1 MTKRELPKHVYRQR
15 NGIYF
20 QRRGWASRK
29 FENEFGAP
37 EFWKEYA
44 DILALKDR
52 PRVITSRSFTTLI
65 KSYRASP
72 RYRNL
77 KPRTGLDYDKHL
89 DFFASIMGD
98 RNPAKMQRKDV
109 IRLRDANAEKAYFA
123 NYSLRILRVL
133 MEHCVDLGWR
143 DSNPARGVPELKT
156 VKKEREPW
164 PRDLLGDY
172 RDACALG
179 TRERLVMELCVG
191 TGQRIGDV
199 LEMRWSDIQDGG
211 FVVRQNKT
219 GKELW
224 VPILPELQTALD
236 AASRHSVFLLT
247 NEQGTNRWSY
257 RGASAAVRL
266 VRDRIGALK
275 YDIHSWRCNA
285 ACELVEAGCG
295 DDLVAS
301 VTGQSPA
308 MVLHY
313 TKKVRQK
320 IRAIQA
326 QQKRSANSLS
336 DAARTD

>member
-20 QRRGWASRK
+20 QRRGWPSRK
-29 FENEFGAP
+29 FENEFGTV
-37 EFWKEYA
+37 EFWREYA
-44 DILALKDR
+44 GILAQNDV
-52 PRVITSRSFTTLI
+52 PRRVTSRNFGALI
-65 KSYRASP
+65 DSYRKSP

-89 DFFASIMGD
+89 DWFREIMGET
-98 RNPAKMQRKDV
+98 NPAKMQRKDV

-123 NYSLRILRVL
+123 NYSIRVLRVL

-143 DSNPARGVPELKT
+143 ETNPVRGVPEIKT
-156 VKKEREPW
+156 AKKEREPW
-164 PRDLLGDY
+164 PQELLDAY
-172 RDACALG
+172 RNACALD

-199 LEMRWSDIQDGG
+199 LDMRWSDIKDGG
-211 FVVRQNKT
+211 FSVKQSKT

-224 VPILPELQTALD
+224 VPILLDLQSALD

-247 NEQGTNRWSY
+247 NEQQTNRWSY
-257 RGASAAVRL
+257 RGASAAVRR
-266 VRDRIGALK
+266 VRQSIGALD
-275 YDIHSWRCNA
+275 YDIHSWRYNA

-295 DDLVAS
+295 DDLVAA

-313 TKKVRQK
+313 TRKVRQRV
-320 IRAIQA
+320 RAIEA
-326 QQKRSANSLS
+326 QQKRLDRSH
-336 DAARTD
+336 

>member
-1 MTKRELPKHVYRQR
+1 MAKRELPKHVYRQR

-20 QRRGWASRK
+20 QRRGWPSQK
-29 FENEFGAP
+29 FQNEFGTP
-37 EFWKEYA
+37 EFWAEYA
-44 DILALKDR
+44 SILKQKDK
-52 PRVITSRSFTTLI
+52 PRVVVSRNFGALI
-65 KSYRASP
+65 DSYRKSP
-72 RYRNL
+72 RYTNL

-89 DFFASIMGD
+89 DFFREIMGEA
-98 RNPAKMQRKDV
+98 NPAKMQRKDV
-109 IRLRDANAEKAYFA
+109 IRLRDANADKAYFA
-123 NYSLRILRVL
+123 NYSLRVLRVL

-143 DSNPARGVPELKT
+143 DTNPARGVPELKT

-164 PRDLLGDY
+164 PSELLAAY
-172 RDACALG
+172 RNTCELG

-224 VPILPELQTALD
+224 VPILPELQAALNV
-236 AASRHSVFLLT
+236 ASRHSVYILT
-247 NEQGTNRWSY
+247 NERGTNRWSY
-257 RGASAAVRL
+257 RGASAAVRK
-266 VRDRIGALK
+266 VRERIGALG
-275 YDIHSWRCNA
+275 YDIHSWRYNA

-301 VTGQSPA
+301 ITGQSPA

-320 IRAIQA
+320 VRALKA
-326 QQKRSANSLS
+326 QQKRAQNSK
-336 DAARTD
+336 AP